1 MRIGINTLFLVPG
14 DVGGTE
20 VYFREMLKSMVS
32 GNTGDIFVLF
42 TTKDNDGILR
52 QYLPGHPGIEFVKL
66 PFRAAVRPMRI
77 VFEQVAL
84 PWFVWKNDL
93 DVLWSPGYTA
103 PLLCGCPQAV
113 TIHDL
118 QYKTHPDDLSF
129 FERITLDFLVKNACR
144 VCDRIITVSQ
154 FSRDEVV
161 RFGFAP
167 EPKVVAIHEGVDP
180 AFGRVHDVHIDCLKG
195 IPDEAPYILC
205 VAHTYPHKQVHL
217 LVEAFGSIS
226 NRIPHHLVL
235 VGRAR
240 RGEDQVQRSLD
251 NLSVTS
257 RVHRMSNLSY
267 SDLQVMY
274 QRADLFVLPSL
285 YEGFGLPVLEA
296 MITGTPVIA
305 THNASIPEVG
315 GDFAIYA
322 KGNSAEAI
330 AGAIIEALSID
341 SSEMK
346 VRIEKARVWSSSFSW
361 SKSAKQ
367 TIQVL
372 HGIVSLES

>member
-1 MRIGINTLFLVPG
+1 MFLVPG

-296 MITGTPVIA
+296 MIAGTPVIA